1 MVSLEKDYKISLL
14 LDFYGGLLSPKQRA
28 AIEGY
33 YNEDCSLSEIAEEMG
48 VTRQAVRDTIK
59 RTEQSLLQM
68 ESKLRLYSRFEQMQ
82 SGLENIKSLGKE
94 IITLTDDEKI
104 KSRAGSVISAAQALL
119 ENEEQE

>member
-1 MVSLEKDYKISLL
+1 MEKDYKISLL
-14 LDFYGGLLSPKQRA
+14 LDFYGGLLSQKQKE

-33 YNEDCSLSEIAEEMG
+33 YNQDCSLSEIAEEMG

-68 ESKLRLYSRFEQMQ
+68 ESKLRLHSRFEQMQ
-82 SGLENIKSLGKE
+82 SGLENIKRLGKE
-94 IITLTDDEKI
+94 IMDLTDDQNI
-104 KSRAGSVISAAQALL
+104 KSKASSVISEAQSLL

>member
-1 MVSLEKDYKISLL
+1 MEKDYKISLL

>member
-1 MVSLEKDYKISLL
+1 MVNLEKDYKISLL